1 MQFIRTENLKPG
13 MRLAKPIYN
22 KMGILLYDRDS
33 RLTAPAINSIHNFG
47 LIGIYILEPAEP
59 LPPLSQEDIEF
70 EQNQTIYMFKLRDC
84 LDSIKTGRLPASFH
98 ELIDHII
105 AHYGSLNHQIN
116 FTQNL
121 RSSDDFIYKHM
132 INTAILTAMI
142 AHKMNFK
149 RDFQSAMVTA
159 ALLYNIGYLYVPK
172 TVLIKGSHMTAG
184 DRDTIQLCLEKG
196 YEDLNAHFDRTQ
208 LIDRSMAL
216 IEYFIFRKSVKRRI
230 TKANQ
235 DLIAMSAVLQ
245 VADEYDI
252 LTAMNIDYAPVS
264 EIIAMQK
271 LQGNPDEYQKTIVDA
286 LADCIHI
293 VPAGA
298 SVDLSNGQKAIV
310 LVENPNDFM
319 KPLLLRIDNN
329 QLYDL
334 SNPTIA
340 RHMQITDIMKTMD
353 NRIAINEDTLK
364 LFVADNRIKATA
376 KRFHDKKMRSGH
388 TQKTAIPESAA
399 VSQATS
405 KAADNKVDSPKEV
418 SKAAGKKAD
427 SPKEVSKPA
436 AGAARS
442 TAKTAA
448 PSMEIPPTTKAPRR
462 KLL

>member
-1 MQFIRTENLKPG
+1 
-13 MRLAKPIYN
+13 
-22 KMGILLYDRDS
+22 
-33 RLTAPAINSIHNFG
+33 
-47 LIGIYILEPAEP
+47 
-59 LPPLSQEDIEF
+59 
-70 EQNQTIYMFKLRDC
+70 
-84 LDSIKTGRLPASFH
+84 
-98 ELIDHII
+98 
-105 AHYGSLNHQIN
+105 
-116 FTQNL
+116 
-121 RSSDDFIYKHM
+121 
-132 INTAILTAMI
+132 
-142 AHKMNFK
+142 
-149 RDFQSAMVTA
+149 
-159 ALLYNIGYLYVPK
+159 
-172 TVLIKGSHMTAG
+172 MTAG

-252 LTAMNIDYAPVS
+252 LTAMNVDYAPVS

-271 LQGNPDEYQKTIVDA
+271 LQGNPDEYPKTIVDA

-405 KAADNKVDSPKEV
+405 KTADNKVDSPKEV

-448 PSMEIPPTTKAPRR
+448 PSMEIPPSTKAPRR

>member
-33 RLTAPAINSIHNFG
+33 RLTSPAINSIHNFG

-59 LPPLSQEDIEF
+59 LPPLSPEDIEF

-84 LDSIKTGRLPASFH
+84 LDSIKTGRLPSSFR
-98 ELIDHII
+98 ELTDHII
-105 AHYGSLNHQIN
+105 SHYGSLNHQIN

-149 RDFQSAMVTA
+149 KDLQSAMVTA

-172 TVLIKGSHMTAG
+172 TVLIKGSHMTTG

-208 LIDRSMAL
+208 LVEHSMAL
-216 IEYFIFRKSVKRRI
+216 IEYFIFHKSVRRKV
-230 TKANQ
+230 TKASQ
-235 DLIAMSAVLQ
+235 ELMAMSSVLQ

-271 LQGNPDEYQKTIVDA
+271 LQEDPDNYPKTIVDA

-298 SVDLSNGQKAIV
+298 SVDLSNGKKAIV

-334 SNPTIA
+334 SNPAIA

-353 NRIAINEDTLK
+353 NRIVINEDTLK
-364 LFVADNRIKATA
+364 LFVADNRIKETA
-376 KRFHDKKMRSGH
+376 KRFHDKKMRSEH
-388 TQKTAIPESAA
+388 TAKTAIRKEDSLKEAA
-399 VSQATS
+399 
-405 KAADNKVDSPKEV
+405 
-418 SKAAGKKAD
+418 
-427 SPKEVSKPA
+427 KPA
-436 AGAARS
+436 ASTARS

-448 PSMEIPPTTKAPRR
+448 PSMEVPTATKAPRR

>member
-1 MQFIRTENLKPG
+1 
-13 MRLAKPIYN
+13 
-22 KMGILLYDRDS
+22 
-33 RLTAPAINSIHNFG
+33 
-47 LIGIYILEPAEP
+47 
-59 LPPLSQEDIEF
+59 
-70 EQNQTIYMFKLRDC
+70 
-84 LDSIKTGRLPASFH
+84 
-98 ELIDHII
+98 
-105 AHYGSLNHQIN
+105 
-116 FTQNL
+116 
-121 RSSDDFIYKHM
+121 
-132 INTAILTAMI
+132 
-142 AHKMNFK
+142 
-149 RDFQSAMVTA
+149 
-159 ALLYNIGYLYVPK
+159 
-172 TVLIKGSHMTAG
+172 MTAG

-208 LIDRSMAL
+208 LVDHAMAL

-230 TKANQ
+230 TKASQ

-271 LQGNPDEYQKTIVDA
+271 LQGNPDDYPKTIVDA

-298 SVDLSNGQKAIV
+298 SVDLSNGKKAIV

-364 LFVADNRIKATA
+364 MFVADNRIKATA

-388 TQKTAIPESAA
+388 SPKTAIPKSAA
-399 VSQATS
+399 ASQTTS
-405 KAADNKVDSPKEV
+405 NAAD
-418 SKAAGKKAD
+418 KKAD

-442 TAKTAA
+442 TAKTVA

>member
-33 RLTAPAINSIHNFG
+33 KLTAPAISSISHFG
-47 LIGIYILEPAEP
+47 LIGIYVLEPAEP
-59 LPPLSQEDIEF
+59 LPPLSREDIEF

-84 LDSIKTGRLPASFH
+84 LEAIQKGKVPADFS
-98 ELIDHII
+98 ELITHII
-105 AHYGSLNHQIN
+105 THYGSLDHQIN

-121 RSSDDFIYKHM
+121 RSADDFMYKHM

-142 AHKMNFK
+142 AHKMKFTK
-149 RDFQSAMVTA
+149 EFQSAMVTA

-172 TVLIKGSHMTAG
+172 TVLMKGSHMSEG

-196 YEDLNAHFDRTQ
+196 YDDLNSHFDRTQ
-208 LIDRSMAL
+208 LADRAMPL
-216 IEYFIFRKSVKRRI
+216 IEYFIFRKSIKRPI
-230 TKANQ
+230 AKASQ

-245 VADEYDI
+245 TADEYDI
-252 LTAMNIDYAPVS
+252 LTAMNVDYAPVS

-271 LQGNPDEYQKTIVDA
+271 LQSDPDEYSKTVVDA

-298 SVDLSNGQKAIV
+298 SVDLANGKKAIV

-340 RHMQITDIMKTMD
+340 RHTQIVDIMKTMD
-353 NRIAINEDTLK
+353 NRIAIHEDTLR
-364 LFVADNRIKATA
+364 LFVADDRIQETA
-376 KRFHDKKMRSGH
+376 KRFHEKKIRSE
-388 TQKTAIPESAA
+388 KTERAIAKTVAAPTSYSSNTLLSSGTVGGERKSTAASKTSSAA
-399 VSQATS
+399 LATS
-405 KAADNKVDSPKEV
+405 APVPSAASTAPATKP
-418 SKAAGKKAD
+418 
-427 SPKEVSKPA
+427 KPA
-436 AGAARS
+436 
-442 TAKTAA
+442 K
-448 PSMEIPPTTKAPRR
+448 R

>member
-33 RLTAPAINSIHNFG
+33 KLTAPAIGSISNFG
-47 LIGIYILEPAEP
+47 LIGIYVLEPAEP
-59 LPPLSQEDIEF
+59 LPPLSKEDIAF

-84 LDSIKTGRLPASFH
+84 LEAIQKGKVPADFK
-98 ELIDHII
+98 ELINHII
-105 AHYGSLNHQIN
+105 THYGALEHQIN

-121 RSSDDFIYKHM
+121 RSADDFMYKHM

-142 AHKMNFK
+142 AHKMKFK
-149 RDFQSAMVTA
+149 KELQSAMVTA

-172 TVLIKGSHMTAG
+172 TVLMKGSHMSEG

-196 YEDLNAHFDRTQ
+196 YDDLNSHFDRTQ
-208 LIDRSMAL
+208 LADRTMPL
-216 IEYFIFRKSVKRRI
+216 IEYFIFRKSIKRPI
-230 TKANQ
+230 AKASQ

-245 VADEYDI
+245 TADEYDI
-252 LTAMNIDYAPVS
+252 LTAMNVDYAPVS

-271 LQGNPDEYQKTIVDA
+271 LQSDPDEYSKTVVDA

-298 SVDLSNGQKAIV
+298 SVDLANGKKAIV

-340 RHMQITDIMKTMD
+340 RHTQIVDIMKTMD
-353 NRIAINEDTLK
+353 NRIAIHEDTLR
-364 LFVADNRIKATA
+364 LFVADDRIQETA
-376 KRFHDKKMRSGH
+376 KRFHEKKIRSE
-388 TQKTAIPESAA
+388 KTERAIAKTVTAPRTSSTNTPVSGTVVSGSNSLAASKTSSAA
-399 VSQATS
+399 LATS
-405 KAADNKVDSPKEV
+405 APVSSAASTAPATKP
-418 SKAAGKKAD
+418 
-427 SPKEVSKPA
+427 KPA
-436 AGAARS
+436 
-442 TAKTAA
+442 K
-448 PSMEIPPTTKAPRR
+448 R